1 MAAASREVH
10 KQPFTKGTTAT
21 ESKGQQYERKRK
33 KLDIETEGVATT
45 APCHALRAAGGAS
58 PLKG

>member
-1 MAAASREVH
+1 MAWLLHMPQHTNKPEISCLTQQAMAAASREVH

-33 KLDIETEGVATT
+33 N
-45 APCHALRAAGGAS
+45 
-58 PLKG
+58 